1 MYRTIIHVAVGLMLV
16 GCTTNANIT
25 SSYHYGV
32 LDFDRVLKNPK
43 EVVEEAVVVP
53 EPPEEHKPTLAE
65 INRAKQCAV
74 YKPLPSPKPVQVDLN
89 LIKSLKT
96 AEQVNEV
103 LVLNIATLN
112 EQMRSHAKAQTAHYQ
127 AWLKKC
133 QHK

>member
-1 MYRTIIHVAVGLMLV
+1 MYRTIINVVVGLMLV

-25 SSYHYGV
+25 SNYHYGTFD
-32 LDFDRVLKNPK
+32 LDRALKNPK
-43 EVVEEAVVVP
+43 EVIDEVVVIP
-53 EPPEEHKPTLAE
+53 EPPEEHKPSLAE
-65 INRAKQCAV
+65 VNRAKQCAV
-74 YKPLPSPKPVQVDLN
+74 YKPLPSPKPVQVDIN

-112 EQMRSHAKAQTAHYQ
+112 EQMRSHAKNQAAHYQ

-133 QHK
+133 HPK